1 MNGKPTSEGMNGC
14 VLGMRCWTEIVWL
27 ACSASPAIARGRWYR
42 GDDHVVA
49 FRSSCRGLRN
59 GPYMSILAARDL
71 RIVVRAGA
79 PVDVSLLPEVVSM
92 NPLLLM
98 VNAHPRLASNMRIY
112 AQASDVPG
120 ALSKYIKRKK
130 LDPLE
135 TYVPTILLA
144 QSQFQEVDGRLEGEA
159 SKFADARSLLRNG
172 PAASLRTDIRAVAQY
187 AAESGNERVAS
198 AAVDQ
203 CLSALEDLD
212 GLLFQASRSQDAPIE
227 KMRQRL
233 STAVTAI
240 DRLLAT
246 VPAAILEKGK
256 AVAKAYRDSD

>member
-1 MNGKPTSEGMNGC
+1 MACFRRNVSCLCEFGIQDSCLGEGHQQRAANSLRMGSGLRVSTHLKVETKPLLVQNFASTTRASNGDE
-14 VLGMRCWTEIVWL
+14 
-27 ACSASPAIARGRWYR
+27 RGSGQN
-42 GDDHVVA
+42 GDDRTFERRAVLTA
-49 FRSSCRGLRN
+49 LIGA
-59 GPYMSILAARDL
+59 SITSFGNDTQAA
-71 RIVVRAGA
+71 
-79 PVDVSLLPEVVSM
+79 
-92 NPLLLM
+92 N
-98 VNAHPRLASNMRIY
+98 
-112 AQASDVPG
+112 VPG

-159 SKFADARSLLRNG
+159 SKLADARSLLRNG

-187 AAESGNERVAS
+187 AAESGNDGGAS

-212 GLLFQASRSQDAPIE
+212 GLLFQASRSQEAPIE

-256 AVAKAYRDSD
+256 AVAKAYRDGD

>member
-1 MNGKPTSEGMNGC
+1 MACLRRNFSCPCEFGFWDSCVGEGRQQKAARFLRMSSGPRIRTQLKVETKPLLVQNCASTTRASNGSE
-14 VLGMRCWTEIVWL
+14 LG
-27 ACSASPAIARGRWYR
+27 SGQH
-42 GDDHVVA
+42 GDDCTFERRA
-49 FRSSCRGLRN
+49 LLTALIGGSISSFGN
-59 GPYMSILAARDL
+59 D
-71 RIVVRAGA
+71 
-79 PVDVSLLPEVVSM
+79 
-92 NPLLLM
+92 
-98 VNAHPRLASNMRIY
+98 